1 MVIIGAIERSFGV
14 QGAMCVRP
22 LTDVPGR
29 FHSEA
34 KVVLIGPRGDSIPV
48 TVTGVRRH
56 GNRLVLSVDGVTSPE
71 AVALFRGGYVYAE
84 RTDVAPPPGQ
94 YYQCDLIGLTVV
106 DEQGTALGVLDHV
119 METPAHH
126 VFVVRQGARELM
138 VPAVREWVRRV
149 DVAANIMTVRVP
161 EVEAATDEA
170 APGAAHAL

>member
-71 AVALFRGGYVYAE
+71 AVAPFRGGYIYAE
-84 RTDVAPPPGQ
+84 KTDVAPPPGQ
-94 YYQCDLIGLTVV
+94 YYQYDLLGMAVV
-106 DEQGTALGVLDHV
+106 DEQGSTLGVLEHILD
-119 METPAHH
+119 TPAHH
-126 VFVVRQGARELM
+126 LFVVRRGARELLI
-138 VPAVREWVRRV
+138 PAAHEWVRHI
-149 DVAANIMTVRVP
+149 DVSAGVMTVRVP
-161 EVEAATDEA
+161 EADAEPDRASAEARRAV
-170 APGAAHAL
+170 